1 MSAVPRVSVIIPS
14 FNRGHCIAGSVE
26 SVLAQTFQ
34 DLEVIVV
41 DDGSTDNT
49 QEVLA
54 HFGDRIRVIRQ
65 ENGGVSAARN
75 AGVRA
80 ARARWIAFQDS
91 DDSWRPEKLQKQI
104 ECLERYQGQLCF
116 TRSETENGEKLEDI
130 GEIAS
135 TCIDA
140 GVYRVEQAAAIDSV
154 SSARCHPLLQ
164 TSVIA
169 RELLERVGNFDT
181 SLSAAEDTLLI
192 FNLAFFSGFL
202 YVDQPLVV
210 IHRGSSGSLTYDLK
224 PESAARRYASY
235 MRVQATMY
243 WRLLETY
250 PEKAP
255 VTRRNLAY
263 FISRRAELAC
273 VARQWNVARALAK
286 DCFALAGDWRTRIRG
301 ALIYLLPGLFRA
313 RYRKRWG
320 SP

>member
-26 SVLAQTFQ
+26 SVLAQSFQ

-41 DDGSTDNT
+41 DDGSTDDT
-49 QEVLA
+49 QKVLA
-54 HFGDRIRVIRQ
+54 RFGSRIRVIRQ
-65 ENGGVSAARN
+65 DNGGVSAARN
-75 AGVRA
+75 AGIRV

-91 DDSWRPEKLQKQI
+91 DDTWRPEKLQAQI
-104 ECLERYQGQLCF
+104 ECLERYQGQMCF
-116 TRSETENGEKLEDI
+116 TRTESDSGEKLEDI
-130 GEIAS
+130 EDIAS

-140 GVYRVEQAAAIDSV
+140 GVYSIDQGAAIDAV
-154 SSARCHPLLQ
+154 SNARCHPLLQ

-192 FNLAFFSGFL
+192 FNLAFFAGFL
-202 YVDQPLVV
+202 YVDRPLAV
-210 IHRGSSGSLTYDLK
+210 IHRGSSGSLTYDPR

-235 MRVQATMY
+235 TRVQATMY

-273 VARQWNVARALAK
+273 VARQSTLARALAK

-301 ALIYLLPGLFRA
+301 AWIYLLPGLFRA

-320 SP
+320 YP